1 MSPQTETRASGDE
14 NQRPRSIV
22 ARSVAIKL
30 KYFFFPPNLPI
41 DDFKGS
47 TRRPSMLK
55 GQGGGVTIFH
65 LFLGALAAPD

>member
-1 MSPQTETRASGDE
+1 MSPQTETRASGEE

-22 ARSVAIKL
+22 ARSVAIKI
-30 KYFFFPPNLPI
+30 KYLFFPNLSI

-47 TRRPSMLK
+47 TQGPSMLK